1 MIKSSE
7 GQFDKPFKVGD
18 RVRFIGQRG
27 SQDVFRDRGL
37 FMMRTPGTVQEV
49 GEAACSVKFDG
60 VARTKACSYHN
71 LEAVH
76 EGYKNDNLP
85 SDSPRAKVLQEAESL
100 ITGDRNASY
109 GTPTQNFQNTADLLN
124 VQFGHK
130 LKERFTA
137 TDVAMIMIQLKMARL
152 IASPDKRDN
161 WVDLAGYAACGFE
174 TTEERGESE

>member
-1 MIKSSE
+1 MIAHFAQAVIAPDASE
-7 GQFDKPFKVGD
+7 DYAESGP
-18 RVRFIGQRG
+18 
-27 SQDVFRDRGL
+27 
-37 FMMRTPGTVQEV
+37 PGYVTE
-49 GEAACSVKFDG
+49 
-60 VARTKACSYHN
+60 
-71 LEAVH
+71 
-76 EGYKNDNLP
+76 YKNDDLS

-152 IASPDKRDN
+152 IASPNKRDN

-174 TTEERGESE
+174 TTEET

>member
-1 MIKSSE
+1 MIEYKDE
-7 GQFDKPFKVGD
+7 A
-18 RVRFIGQRG
+18 
-27 SQDVFRDRGL
+27 
-37 FMMRTPGTVQEV
+37 TPSPKLGALS
-49 GEAACSVKFDG
+49 GF
-60 VARTKACSYHN
+60 
-71 LEAVH
+71 
-76 EGYKNDNLP
+76 KNDNLP

-130 LKERFTA
+130 LKEGFTA

-152 IASPDKRDN
+152 IASPNKRDN

-174 TTEERGESE
+174 TTEET

>member
-1 MIKSSE
+1 MGEFTDEQLARWSE
-7 GQFDKPFKVGD
+7 DIDGGD
-18 RVRFIGQRG
+18 ERA
-27 SQDVFRDRGL
+27 VF
-37 FMMRTPGTVQEV
+37 
-49 GEAACSVKFDG
+49 AAAK
-60 VARTKACSYHN
+60 
-71 LEAVH
+71 
-76 EGYKNDNLP
+76 EGYKNDDLP

-130 LKERFTA
+130 LKERLTA

-152 IASPDKRDN
+152 IASPNKRDN

-174 TTEERGESE
+174 TTEGTE